1 MLPTDAVQS
10 SLHLRADGRG
20 ALIQDGKARPVVQEA
35 GDRQPLLLAKTQLLV
50 PCHQHQWL
58 YESAEAETTDWQLLS

>member
-1 MLPTDAVQS
+1 MLPADAVQS

-20 ALIQDGKARPVVQEA
+20 ALIQDGEARPGMQEA
-35 GDRQPLLLAKTQLLV
+35 GERQALLLAKTQLLV
-50 PCHQHQWL
+50 PCPQHQWL